1 MSLLKLFVLLFPLI
15 TFSQTYKNGEWS
27 KKEHIPQTQKDQQD
41 NKDQQNQKNTIDKK
55 KLLEKMYQ
63 KLLIIKNGLEN

>member
-15 TFSQTYKNGEWS
+15 TFTQTYKNGEWS

-41 NKDQQNQKNTIDKK
+41 NKDQQKPKK
-55 KLLEKMYQ
+55 H
-63 KLLIIKNGLEN
+63 N